1 MTLIVILAL
10 VALICAA
17 LSFVPRLEILLRVA
31 VLVLALAVV
40 VGAVGTGEL
49 G

>member
-1 MTLIVILAL
+1 MTLLVVLAL

-40 VGAVGTGEL
+40 IGAAGTGKL
-49 G
+49 T